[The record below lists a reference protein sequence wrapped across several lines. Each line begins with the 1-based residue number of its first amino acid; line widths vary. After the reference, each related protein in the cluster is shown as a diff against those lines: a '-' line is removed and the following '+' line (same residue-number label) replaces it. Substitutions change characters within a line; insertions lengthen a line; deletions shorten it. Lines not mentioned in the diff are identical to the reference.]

1 MKKIYPIFALLSLLF
16 IVSGCAGTGAGG
28 SGTSETLPV
37 TDPEITQTAGTD
49 LPDDTSSE
57 TYAGIGTEFREI
69 AAEYRIGTIAA
80 KDGTDNLSN
89 KTRIFNPEYIP
100 IADAAGVS
108 VNDGYQLTWLA
119 YGEDRNYL
127 GNGNNYS
134 GWWQDDGAAVM
145 TSDILRFYPDA
156 VYFRYAVKNVKG
168 TDMTMA
174 DVERSGVTLVA
185 AGSQTISE
193 KTFSY
198 SGTGFSE
205 NKTVTVSR
213 LASVPAGQDGAVW
226 GDLLFRFGKDGTGKV
241 IFLPDLEVIGNIT
254 MDKTDLIC
262 PHSNS
267 VSFGTKYYSPD
278 DEFPLLYSN
287 VYNNYASVADRRIGY
302 CCVYRIVRNCTGGGN
317 SFSASLVQVI
327 RIGFADDASLWASG
341 SDVRPYGNFVA
352 DDKNDVLFAIVM
364 RDGDKTTRV
373 FSFDLPD
380 VQAGEEGI
388 IPGVKT
394 VTLGKDDIKSSFDG
408 NYSHYLQ
415 GAAARDG
422 LILSLEGFT
431 DAKRDAPPALRVFD
445 TKTGADAA
453 VVDLYGNG
461 FLTEPEL
468 VAFYGD
474 QILYS
479 DSKGKFYVLK
489 FN

>member
-1 MKKIYPIFALLSLLF
+1 MRKIGMVFAILSLIFL
-16 IVSGCAGTGAGG
+16 AGG
-28 SGTSETLPV
+28 CTDVNSGSP
-37 TDPEITQTAGTD
+37 
-49 LPDDTSSE
+49 DTSPEEISAATTPE
-57 TYAGIGTEFREI
+57 TVPETEPLLKVI

-100 IADAAGVS
+100 VADALGVT
-108 VNDGYQLTWLA
+108 VNEGYQLTWLA

-134 GWWQDDGAAVM
+134 GWWQDSGAAVM

-168 TDMTMA
+168 TELTMA

-185 AGSQTISE
+185 AGSKVISE
-193 KTFSY
+193 KEFSY
-198 SGTGFSE
+198 SGTGFSK
-205 NKTVTVSR
+205 NKTVTVSQ

-226 GDLLFRFGKDGTGKV
+226 GNYLFRFGKDGTGKV
-241 IFLPDLEVIGNIT
+241 ISLPDHEVIGDIT

-287 VYNNYASVADRRIGY
+287 VYNNYASAADRRIGY
-302 CCVYRIVRNCTGGGN
+302 CCVYRIIRSGSAIT
-317 SFSASLVQVI
+317 ASLVQVI
-327 RIGFADDASLWASG
+327 RIGFADDVSLWASKTG
-341 SDVRPYGNFVA
+341 GDVRPYGNFVA

-380 VQAGEEGI
+380 VRAGEDDV

-394 VTLGKDDIKSSFDG
+394 VTLGKDDIKSVFDG
-408 NYSHYLQ
+408 GYANYIQ
-415 GAAARDG
+415 GAAVRDG
-422 LILSLEGFT
+422 LIYSLEGFT
-431 DAKRDAPPALRVFD
+431 DAKRGAPPAIRVFD
-445 TKTGADAA
+445 TKTCSEVGLA
-453 VVDLYGNG
+453 DLYGNG
-461 FLTEPEL
+461 FVTEPEL
-468 VAFYGD
+468 IAFYGD

-479 DSKGKFYVLK
+479 DSKGRLYILK

>member
-1 MKKIYPIFALLSLLF
+1 MRKFYLISALLSLFF
-16 IVSGCAGTGAGG
+16 IASGCAGTDAGDR
-28 SGTSETLPV
+28 GTSETLPV
-37 TDPEITQTAGTD
+37 TDPDITETAGTD
-49 LPDDTSSE
+49 LPAETSAE
-57 TYAGIGTEFREI
+57 TFAEIGTEFREI

-89 KTRIFNPEYIP
+89 KTRIFNPEYISV
-100 IADAAGVS
+100 ADAAGVT
-108 VNDGYQLTWLA
+108 VNEGYQLTWLA

-145 TSDILRFYPDA
+145 TSDILRFCPGA
-156 VYFRYAVKNVKG
+156 VWFRYAVKNVKG

-185 AGSQTISE
+185 AGSQVISE

-205 NKTVTVSR
+205 NKTVTVSQ
-213 LASVPAGQDGAVW
+213 LASIPAGQDGAVW
-226 GDLLFRFGKDGTGKV
+226 GDRLFRFGKDGTGKV
-241 IFLPDLEVIGNIT
+241 ISLPGLEVIGDIT

-287 VYNNYASVADRRIGY
+287 VYNNYASAADRRVGY
-302 CCVYRIVRNCTGGGN
+302 CCVYRIVRDGN
-317 SFSASLVQVI
+317 TFTASLVQVI
-327 RIGFADDASLWASG
+327 RIGFADDLSLWASKADG
-341 SDVRPYGNFVA
+341 GDVRPYGNFVA
-352 DDKNDVLFAIVM
+352 DDKNDVLFAFVM

-380 VQAGEEGI
+380 VQTGEEEI
-388 IPGVKT
+388 IPGVRT
-394 VTLGKDDIKSSFDG
+394 VTLGKDDVRDVFDG
-408 NYSHYLQ
+408 EYSHYLQ
-415 GAAARDG
+415 GSAVRDG

-431 DAKRDAPPALRVFD
+431 NAKKDSPPAIRVFD
-445 TKTGADAA
+445 TKTCSEVGFAD
-453 VVDLYGNG
+453 LFGNG
-461 FLTEPEL
+461 FVTEPEL
-468 VAFYGD
+468 ITVYGD

-479 DSKGKFYVLK
+479 DSKGRLYVLK